1 MTDKAR
7 PISPL
12 PPDDR
17 CDATCRSLTVTA
29 TTSIVRCTMAK
40 GHVER
45 GQRLHQYVD
54 DKVTV
59 RWPHQEET

>member
-1 MTDKAR
+1 MTDKHEH
-7 PISPL
+7 
-12 PPDDR
+12 DR
-17 CDATCRSLTVTA
+17 CANVCPRIGWHVEPSPIA
-29 TTSIVRCTMAK
+29 CTMAK